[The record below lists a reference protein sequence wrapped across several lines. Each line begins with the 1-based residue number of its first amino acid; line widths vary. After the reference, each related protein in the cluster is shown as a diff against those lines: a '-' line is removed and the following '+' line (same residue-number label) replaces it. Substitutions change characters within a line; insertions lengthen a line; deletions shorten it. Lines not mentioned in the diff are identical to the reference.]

1 MRPEN
6 ASPENPSPADGKD
19 GPGKDEGRLKSRGRK
34 IAIGLIISLSAVMF
48 GYSIKEIT
56 SVDIETIVIEYSIGM
71 DKFIAQSIL
80 IAVLPLMA
88 ILGAVIT
95 RVLIKRFK
103 RLSGI
108 YVFTIVNVGAIALVN
123 INTFYTLI
131 IGRGLEGV
139 CIGFYSAIAP
149 IYLKEI
155 APK

>member
-1 MRPEN
+1 M
-6 ASPENPSPADGKD
+6 
-19 GPGKDEGRLKSRGRK
+19 KSKARK
-34 IAIGLIISLSAVMF
+34 IIIGLIISLSAVMF

-56 SVDIETIVIEYSIGM
+56 SIPIDDLVRIYGITI
-71 DKFIAQSIL
+71 DKFIAQSMLIGIL
-80 IAVLPLMA
+80 PISA

-95 RVLIKRFK
+95 RVLIKHFR

-108 YVFTIVNVGAIALVN
+108 YVFTIVNVGAIVLVN
-123 INTFYTLI
+123 ITTFYTLML
-131 IGRGLEGV
+131 GRGLEGV